1 MHTEQQTIAQMAS
14 TQRTNA
20 LSIHTQ
26 MTITPHENRNAQTRN
41 RHQNSNQKNVNQG
54 VKKNNDKYKNKP

>member
-1 MHTEQQTIAQMAS
+1 MAS

-41 RHQNSNQKNVNQG
+41 RQQNSNQENENQG
-54 VKKNNDKYKNKP
+54 VNKNNDKYKNKP